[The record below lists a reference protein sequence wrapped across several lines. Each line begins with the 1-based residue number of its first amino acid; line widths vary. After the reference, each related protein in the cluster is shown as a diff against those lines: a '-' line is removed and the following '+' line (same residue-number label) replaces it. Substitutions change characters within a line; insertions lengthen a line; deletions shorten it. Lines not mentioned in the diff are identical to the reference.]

1 MDSSIFIHALTG
13 SLKLSVK
20 LILIIV
26 PLMVVYEFL
35 ENSRFFKKT
44 LDFLYIFIKP
54 LGFSKQAS
62 VSMLTGIFLGI
73 AYGSGILISQSEQN
87 KLSKLDVM
95 LTAVFLSMCHAV
107 IEDTLVFVAIGGNG
121 FYILGTRIIIAS
133 IMTYLF
139 YRYLKVKIKDS
150 QV

>member
-1 MDSSIFIHALTG
+1 MVIHALIG
-13 SLKLSVK
+13 SLKLSLK

-26 PLMVVYEFL
+26 PLMIAYEFL
-35 ENSRFFKKT
+35 ENSKIFKKI
-44 LDFLYIFIKP
+44 LEFLYIFIKP

-73 AYGSGILISQSEQN
+73 TYGSGILIAQSEKK
-87 KLSKLDVM
+87 KLKNIDII

-121 FYILGTRIIIAS
+121 FYMLGTRIIIAF
-133 IMTYLF
+133 IVTYMF
-139 YRYLKVKIKDS
+139 YGYLKKKIT
-150 QV
+150 

>member
-1 MDSSIFIHALTG
+1 MDSTLFVHAVEG
-13 SLKLSVK
+13 SLRLSIK

-26 PLMVVYEFL
+26 PLMVAYEFL
-35 ENSRFFKKT
+35 ENSKIFKKT

-62 VSMLTGIFLGI
+62 ISMLTGIFLGI

-87 KLSKLDVM
+87 KLSKLDVV

-121 FYILGTRIIIAS
+121 FYILGTRIIIAG
-133 IMTYLF
+133 IMTYAF
-139 YRYLKVKIKDS
+139 YRYFKYKTKDNP
-150 QV
+150 V

>member
-1 MDSSIFIHALTG
+1 MVIHALIG
-13 SLKLSVK
+13 SLKLSLK

-26 PLMVVYEFL
+26 PLMVAYEFL
-35 ENSRFFKKT
+35 ENSKLFKKI
-44 LDFLYIFIKP
+44 LEFLYIFIKP

-73 AYGSGILISQSEQN
+73 TYGSGILIAQSEKKRLEN
-87 KLSKLDVM
+87 IDII

-121 FYILGTRIIIAS
+121 FYMLGTRIVIAF
-133 IMTYLF
+133 IVTYLF
-139 YRYLKVKIKDS
+139 YSYLKKKLYKT
-150 QV
+150 

>member
-1 MDSSIFIHALTG
+1 MVVHALIG
-13 SLKLSVK
+13 SLKLSLK

-26 PLMVVYEFL
+26 PLMVAYEFL
-35 ENSRFFKKT
+35 ENSKVFKKI
-44 LDFLYIFIKP
+44 LEFLYIFIKP

-73 AYGSGILISQSEQN
+73 TYGSGILIAQSEKK
-87 KLSKLDVM
+87 KLENIDII

-121 FYILGTRIIIAS
+121 FYMLGTRIVIAF
-133 IMTYLF
+133 IVTYLF
-139 YRYLKVKIKDS
+139 YSYLKKKLYKT
-150 QV
+150 

>member
-1 MDSSIFIHALTG
+1 MDSSLLFHAVQG
-13 SLKLSVK
+13 SLRLSIK

-26 PLMVVYEFL
+26 PLMVSYEFL
-35 ENSRFFKKT
+35 ENSRIFKKT
-44 LDFLYIFIKP
+44 LDFLYVFIKP

-73 AYGSGILISQSEQN
+73 AYGSGILIAQSEQR
-87 KLSKLDVM
+87 KLSKLDVV

-121 FYILGTRIIIAS
+121 LYILGTRIIIAS
-133 IMTYLF
+133 LMTYIF
-139 YRYLKVKIKDS
+139 YRYLKSKFKDNP
-150 QV
+150 V

>member
-1 MDSSIFIHALTG
+1 MVIHALIG
-13 SLKLSVK
+13 SLKLSLK

-26 PLMVVYEFL
+26 PLMVAYEFL
-35 ENSRFFKKT
+35 ENSKLFKKI
-44 LDFLYIFIKP
+44 LEFLYIFIKP

-73 AYGSGILISQSEQN
+73 TYGSGILIAQSEKK
-87 KLSKLDVM
+87 KLENIDII

-121 FYILGTRIIIAS
+121 FYMLGTRIVIAF
-133 IMTYLF
+133 IVTYLF
-139 YRYLKVKIKDS
+139 YSYLKKKLYKT
-150 QV
+150 

>member
-1 MDSSIFIHALTG
+1 MIIHALIG
-13 SLKLSVK
+13 SLKLSLK

-26 PLMVVYEFL
+26 PLMIAYEFL
-35 ENSRFFKKT
+35 ENSKLFKKI
-44 LDFLYIFIKP
+44 LEFLYIFIKP

-73 AYGSGILISQSEQN
+73 TYGSGILIAQSEKK
-87 KLSKLDVM
+87 KLENIDII

-121 FYILGTRIIIAS
+121 FYMLGTRIVIAF
-133 IMTYLF
+133 IVTYLF
-139 YRYLKVKIKDS
+139 YSYLKKKLYKT
-150 QV
+150 